1 MIQSI
6 EILERNV
13 TNDSDVLSI
22 HNPIIFLIEVTY
34 TEETPETVPA
44 IIFGLNIESGVY
56 EELGT
61 FACMPYKDVDNTHRQ
76 FIFVANNII
85 KSYMSSFD
93 DTFINE
99 NVIQYVEGMTR
110 DFAIIFQELNMGV
123 VAFTALHAT
132 RQYGENQNLID
143 VYRNETNNT
152 YYAALGM
159 PVYVYYYNYDE
170 NNSVDDNSELEYWAD
185 TDGILFEEGNA
196 LMISL

>member
-1 MIQSI
+1 MIESI
-6 EILERNV
+6 TILEKNIS
-13 TNDSDVLSI
+13 NDSDVISI
-22 HNPIIFLIEVTY
+22 HNPIIFLIEVEY
-34 TEETPETVPA
+34 SSEIPETVPV
-44 IIFGLNIESGVY
+44 IIWGRNSTSLVF

-76 FIFVANNII
+76 FVFVANTILRG
-85 KSYMSSFD
+85 YMDSFD

-99 NVIQYVEGMTR
+99 NVISYVVGAAK
-110 DFAIIFQELNMGV
+110 DFVIVFNNLETSFIE
-123 VAFTALHAT
+123 FTALHSV
-132 RQYGENQNLID
+132 RQFGENQNLVD

-170 NNSVDDNSELEYWAD
+170 NNSVDNNSELEYWAD

>member
-1 MIQSI
+1 MIESI
-6 EILERNV
+6 TILEKNIS
-13 TNDSDVLSI
+13 NDSDVISI
-22 HNPIIFLIEVTY
+22 HNPIIFLIEVEY
-34 TEETPETVPA
+34 SSEIPETVPV
-44 IIFGLNIESGVY
+44 IIWGRNSTSLVF

-76 FIFVANNII
+76 FVFVANTILRG
-85 KSYMSSFD
+85 YMDSFD

-99 NVIQYVEGMTR
+99 NVISYVVGMAK
-110 DFAIIFQELNMGV
+110 DFVIVFNNLETSFIE
-123 VAFTALHAT
+123 FTALHSV
-132 RQYGENQNLID
+132 RQFGENQNLVD

-170 NNSVDDNSELEYWAD
+170 NNSVDNNSELEYWAD